1 MIITLLTNMEIAIL
15 FHNNDTNVN
24 TCKQLDFIKFK
35 DDNASMTSDND
46 LFIPA
51 TQVSKTGWYQV

>member
-1 MIITLLTNMEIAIL
+1 M
-15 FHNNDTNVN
+15 FHNNDMNVN
-24 TCKQLDFIKFK
+24 TSKQLDFIKFK

-51 TQVSKTGWYQV
+51 TQESKTGWYQVYGLSD